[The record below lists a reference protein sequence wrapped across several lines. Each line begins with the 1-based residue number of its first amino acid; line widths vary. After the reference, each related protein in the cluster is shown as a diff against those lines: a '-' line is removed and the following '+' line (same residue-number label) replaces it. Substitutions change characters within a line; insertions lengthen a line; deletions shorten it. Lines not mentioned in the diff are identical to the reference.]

1 LVRNSDFS
9 LLFQGARL
17 NVGIGSTTWQTRGFC
32 TFSAMPRAYN
42 KVLHNIS
49 SFHSVVRRKPNSKRQ
64 ESVETM
70 GLILK
75 LAEILVSQN
84 VCSAP
89 EEAEVMAEVVLE
101 VDVDAEIDDV
111 GDTLFSMQRVL
122 VNNLIDNLGIEEA
135 EAQMI
140 FLQLKRS
147 DGYISGDDEESRDSE
162 GENDADESSAL
173 VVCDD
178 GDGESD
184 GEYLD
189 EGECELCD
197 RFIKLTRHHLIPK
210 STWPRVQTKLL
221 QAANA
226 EESGDRK
233 RALLI
238 LGHGLEYLLGDEND
252 SRSCVECKSKLSTD
266 KAFVRAIL
274 HDTCD
279 ICRQCHTTVHR
290 THTNMELALNYNSVD
305 KLLEDDRIAKFCK
318 WASKQKTGKYKRC

>member
-1 LVRNSDFS
+1 
-9 LLFQGARL
+9 
-17 NVGIGSTTWQTRGFC
+17 
-32 TFSAMPRAYN
+32 
-42 KVLHNIS
+42 
-49 SFHSVVRRKPNSKRQ
+49 
-64 ESVETM
+64 M

-84 VCSAP
+84 VCSTP

-101 VDVDAEIDDV
+101 LDDDAEIDDV
-111 GDTLFSMQRVL
+111 GDAFFSMQEVL

-135 EAQMI
+135 EAKMI
-140 FLQLKRS
+140 FLQLKRNEGHMS
-147 DGYISGDDEESRDSE
+147 SDDEESRNSE
-162 GENDADESSAL
+162 GENDDDESSAL

-210 STWPRVQTKLL
+210 STWPRMQTKLL
-221 QAANA
+221 QAADA
-226 EESGDRK
+226 KESGDRE

-252 SRSCVECKSKLSTD
+252 SRGCVECKSALSTD
-266 KAFVRAIL
+266 KAVVRAIL
-274 HDTCD
+274 HHTCD